1 MIDHKFNKMMIDY
14 RSITTSLLQ
23 QFEQSPDIF
32 FYLVTDE
39 KFLDTIY
46 FNKIDLS
53 VYPKFNQFYT
63 EFLESFL

>member
-1 MIDHKFNKMMIDY
+1 MNTKIDY
-14 RSITTSLLQ
+14 HSITTALLQ

-39 KFLDTIY
+39 KFLDIIY
-46 FNKIDLS
+46 LYKIDLS
-53 VYPKFNQFYT
+53 VYPTFNKQYT

>member
-1 MIDHKFNKMMIDY
+1 MNTKIDY
-14 RSITTSLLQ
+14 HSITTALLQ

-53 VYPKFNQFYT
+53 VYPNFNQFYT
-63 EFLESFL
+63 

>member
-1 MIDHKFNKMMIDY
+1 MMNATIDY
-14 RSITTSLLQ
+14 HYITTALLQ

-53 VYPKFNQFYT
+53 VYPKFNKLYT
-63 EFLESFL
+63 EFLESLL

>member
-1 MIDHKFNKMMIDY
+1 MNTKIDY
-14 RSITTSLLQ
+14 HFITTALLQ

-46 FNKIDLS
+46 LHKIDLS

-63 EFLESFL
+63 EFLESFF